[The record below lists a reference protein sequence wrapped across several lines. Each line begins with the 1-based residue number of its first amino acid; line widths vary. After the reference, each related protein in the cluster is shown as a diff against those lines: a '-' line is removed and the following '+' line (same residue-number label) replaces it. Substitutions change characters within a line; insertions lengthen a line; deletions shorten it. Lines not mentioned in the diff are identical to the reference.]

1 MQTDIFEMKAGVSRT
16 GGAGK
21 LPRTQTVSVRLDPK
35 LRYLSE
41 IAARRQRRTISSFIE
56 WALETAL
63 DNLYL
68 TDPKGNANTI
78 GQMTAHLWDVE
89 PADRFVKL
97 AVHYP
102 DLLNHHEEMVW
113 KLIQE
118 NGLLWKGAYDK
129 TTQEWSWA
137 VTLSGL
143 IPERLREYWDLF
155 NKVARGEAPKS
166 ELPTW
171 IKKKYVPK
179 LEPEPGWDEPPD
191 PEDDLE

>member
-1 MQTDIFEMKAGVSRT
+1 MSAADSRT
-16 GGAGK
+16 GGTSK
-21 LPRTQTVSVRLDPK
+21 PPRTQTVSVRLDPK

-56 WALETAL
+56 WSLETAL

-68 TDPKGNANTI
+68 TDPKGSTNTI
-78 GQMTAHLWDVE
+78 GQMAAHLWDVE

-102 DLLNHHEEMVW
+102 DLLNHQEEIVW

-118 NGLLWKGAYDK
+118 NGFLWKGAYDK
-129 TTQEWSWA
+129 TTNEWRWV
-137 VTLSGL
+137 VTPSGL
-143 IPERLREYWDLF
+143 IPGRLREYWAVF

-171 IKKKYVPK
+171 KKSNFT
-179 LEPEPGWDEPPD
+179 PELGWDEPPER
-191 PEDDLE
+191 EDDLE